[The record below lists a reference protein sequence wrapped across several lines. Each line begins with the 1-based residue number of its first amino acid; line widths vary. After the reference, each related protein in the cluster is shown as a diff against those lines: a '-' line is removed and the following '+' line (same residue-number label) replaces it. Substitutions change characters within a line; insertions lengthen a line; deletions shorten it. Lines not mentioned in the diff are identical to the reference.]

1 MKKEEMMLKATQM
14 LAKGKFKLKKASP
27 TIMIVGAAIGGVTAA
42 VLACKATLKAE
53 EIIAEHNAQVETI
66 HATKAQVDSGEMQ
79 LKDGETYTADDMK
92 KDITATYVH
101 TAVWLAKVY
110 APAVTLGGISLACM
124 FGSHHIMSKRNASLT
139 AAYIAIDKA
148 FNEYKGR
155 VTERFG
161 DRVQHELEHNIKAV
175 EVESTA
181 KNEDG
186 TEEVIREYADV
197 AREAN
202 DPYSMIFDESCSL
215 WEKDSMLNAMTIR
228 NVENAA
234 NRKLRTNGH
243 LFLNEVIDM
252 LDPYG
257 KGCHRTAVGQVAGWI
272 YDPKD
277 ETKQNCVSLGTHCY
291 VPGNEA
297 LNDFINGDERS
308 VMLHFN
314 CDGPI
319 IDKI

>member
-66 HATKAQVDSGEMQ
+66 HTTKAQVDSGEMQ

-148 FNEYKGR
+148 FNEYKDR

-175 EVESTA
+175 EVES
-181 KNEDG
+181 KEKKDDG
-186 TEEVIREYADV
+186 TEEAIREYADV
-197 AREAN
+197 ARDVN

-215 WEKDSMLNAMTIR
+215 WEKDSMMNAMTIHTIPSR
-228 NVENAA
+228 ILVMVEHLVLHTQKTVLDMKVIHGSPDGMETNFGLYIKD
-234 NRKLRTNGH
+234 NLLLRAIPMMTG
-243 LFLNEVIDM
+243 I
-252 LDPYG
+252 
-257 KGCHRTAVGQVAGWI
+257 T
-272 YDPKD
+272 PK
-277 ETKQNCVSLGTHCY
+277 S
-291 VPGNEA
+291 
-297 LNDFINGDERS
+297 R
-308 VMLHFN
+308 
-314 CDGPI
+314 
-319 IDKI
+319 

>member
-66 HATKAQVDSGEMQ
+66 HTTKAQVDSGEMQ

-139 AAYIAIDKA
+139 AAYIAI
-148 FNEYKGR
+148 
-155 VTERFG
+155 
-161 DRVQHELEHNIKAV
+161 
-175 EVESTA
+175 ES
-181 KNEDG
+181 
-186 TEEVIREYADV
+186 
-197 AREAN
+197 
-202 DPYSMIFDESCSL
+202 
-215 WEKDSMLNAMTIR
+215 
-228 NVENAA
+228 
-234 NRKLRTNGH
+234 
-243 LFLNEVIDM
+243 
-252 LDPYG
+252 
-257 KGCHRTAVGQVAGWI
+257 
-272 YDPKD
+272 
-277 ETKQNCVSLGTHCY
+277 
-291 VPGNEA
+291 
-297 LNDFINGDERS
+297 
-308 VMLHFN
+308 
-314 CDGPI
+314 
-319 IDKI
+319 

>member
-66 HATKAQVDSGEMQ
+66 HTTKAQVDSGEMQ

-139 AAYIAIDKA
+139 AAYIAIDKV
-148 FNEYKGR
+148 FNEYKDR

-175 EVESTA
+175 EVES
-181 KNEDG
+181 KEKKDDG
-186 TEEVIREYADV
+186 TEEAIREYADV
-197 AREAN
+197 ARDVN

-215 WEKDSMLNAMTIR
+215 WEKDSMMNAMTIR
-228 NVENAA
+228 NVESAA
-234 NRKLRTNGH
+234 NRRLRTNGH

-277 ETKQNCVSLGTHCY
+277 ETKQNCVSLGTDCY

>member
-14 LAKGKFKLKKASP
+14 LAKGKFKLKKAGP

-101 TAVWLAKVY
+101 TAVWLAKIY
-110 APAVTLGGISLACM
+110 APAVTLGSLSLACM
-124 FGSHHIMSKRNASLT
+124 FGSHHIMSRRNASLT

-161 DRVQHELEHNIKAV
+161 DRVQSELEHGIKAV
-175 EVESTA
+175 EVEN
-181 KNEDG
+181 KVVNEDG
-186 TEEVIREYADV
+186 TEEIIKSYVDEVDGAHS
-197 AREAN
+197 
-202 DPYSMIFDESCSL
+202 PYDLIFDEMIDEWQPDAQYNKWHL
-215 WEKDSMLNAMTIR
+215 AQ
-228 NVENAA
+228 VEDTA
-234 NRKLRTNGH
+234 NRRLRTQGY
-243 LFLNEVIDM
+243 LFLNDVYRMIGRYNSGAMIVKPEGQI
-252 LDPYG
+252 
-257 KGCHRTAVGQVAGWI
+257 VGWL
-272 YDPKD
+272 YDPNN
-277 ETKQNCVSLGTHCY
+277 ETLQNCVKLGLDKMH
-291 VPGNEA
+291 
-297 LNDFINGDERS
+297 GDRN
-308 VMLHFN
+308 VVLHFN
-314 CDGPI
+314 VDGPI

>member
-1 MKKEEMMLKATQM
+1 MKILNSIKKDEIVNAVTRMASKYSYR
-14 LAKGKFKLKKASP
+14 LKKASP
-27 TIMIVGAAIGGVTAA
+27 TLMIVGAAIGGVTATI
-42 VLACKATLKAE
+42 LACKATLKAE
-53 EIIAEHNAQVETI
+53 EIIAEHNAQIETI
-66 HATKAQVDSGEMQ
+66 HTTKAQVDSGEMQ

-92 KDITATYVH
+92 KDITDTYIH

-110 APAVTLGGISLACM
+110 APAVTLGSLSLACM

-161 DRVQHELEHNIKAV
+161 DRVQQELEHSIKAV
-175 EVESTA
+175 EVESTV

-197 AREAN
+197 ARDAN

-228 NVENAA
+228 HVENAA
-234 NRKLRTNGH
+234 N
-243 LFLNEVIDM
+243 
-252 LDPYG
+252 
-257 KGCHRTAVGQVAGWI
+257 RTAVGQVAGWI

-308 VMLHFN
+308 VILHFN
-314 CDGPI
+314 CDGVI

>member
-14 LAKGKFKLKKASP
+14 LAKGKFKLKKAGP

-53 EIIAEHNAQVETI
+53 EIIAEHNAQIETI
-66 HATKAQVDSGEMQ
+66 HTTKAQVDSGEMQ

-161 DRVQHELEHNIKAV
+161 DRVQRELEHNIKAV

-186 TEEVIREYADV
+186 TEEVIREYTDV
-197 AREAN
+197 ARDAN

-228 NVENAA
+228 NVENG
-234 NRKLRTNGH
+234 RP
-243 LFLNEVIDM
+243 V
-252 LDPYG
+252 PYPD
-257 KGCHRTAVGQVAGWI
+257 GQ
-272 YDPKD
+272 DR
-277 ETKQNCVSLGTHCY
+277 H
-291 VPGNEA
+291 PG
-297 LNDFINGDERS
+297 R
-308 VMLHFN
+308 
-314 CDGPI
+314 
-319 IDKI
+319 